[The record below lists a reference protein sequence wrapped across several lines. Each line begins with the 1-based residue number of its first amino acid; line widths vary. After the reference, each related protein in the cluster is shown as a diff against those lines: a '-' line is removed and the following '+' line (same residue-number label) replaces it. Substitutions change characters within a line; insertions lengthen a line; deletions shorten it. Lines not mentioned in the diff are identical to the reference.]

1 MGYVSS
7 FSMRVGPRRRRAHRR
22 AGAPRRRFMVALG
35 LHCDAPRSP
44 RSTRADGAALAGAG
58 LLVAAELSTLYEV
71 RVVTA
76 VPEGGSFPGGRHHG
90 YALAIIAMAAAAVLR
105 RSRPAALAVLVL
117 ALAALA
123 IALLIDLPDV
133 HETGLL
139 GRAYEAARA
148 EPRAGFYLEL
158 AGGCVALLGAALILV
173 VRARLA
179 EPHQSRR
186 RRPLS
191 G

>member
-1 MGYVSS
+1 
-7 FSMRVGPRRRRAHRR
+7 
-22 AGAPRRRFMVALG
+22 MVALG

-90 YALAIIAMAAAAVLR
+90 YAIAIIAAGIVAMAAAAVLR
-105 RSRPAALAVLVL
+105 GSRPAALAVLVL